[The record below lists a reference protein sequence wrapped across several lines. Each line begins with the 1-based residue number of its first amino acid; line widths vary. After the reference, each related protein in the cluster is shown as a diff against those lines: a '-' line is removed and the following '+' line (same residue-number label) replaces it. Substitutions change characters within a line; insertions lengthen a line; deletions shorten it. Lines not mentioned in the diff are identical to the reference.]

1 MQIKSIAMLAVAGC
15 VIGMLTGCGVPQ
27 EEHDAIVAQLNAEA
41 QASVDALNATL
52 DETKGDLIAELA
64 KTSKLEIEIQD
75 TAARMDELKLAADES
90 SELLVAEQSNVS
102 QLEADLAAVTA
113 TVDSLRQQALDA
125 ENQRDL
131 MEMEKIET
139 QRRFDMFRAALL
151 DLNKKNPEDLQ
162 IKLIVDDMDGTPS
175 DAGIAT
181 ESAPAA
187 SDTDSIEGL
196 LDEMDNM

>member
-1 MQIKSIAMLAVAGC
+1 
-15 VIGMLTGCGVPQ
+15 
-27 EEHDAIVAQLNAEA
+27 VAQLNAAA
-41 QASVDALNATL
+41 QASEDALNATL
-52 DETKGDLIAELA
+52 NETKAELVAEQA

-75 TAARMDELKLAADES
+75 TVARMDELKLAADES
-90 SELLVAEQSNVS
+90 SELLVAEKGTVS

-113 TVDSLRQQALDA
+113 TVDSSHQQALDA

-139 QRRFDMFRAALL
+139 QRRFDMLRAALL

-162 IKLIVDDMDGTPS
+162 IKLIVDDMGGTPAATES
-175 DAGIAT
+175 IT

-187 SDTDSIEGL
+187 SEPESVKGL

>member
-41 QASVDALNATL
+41 QASEDALKATL
-52 DETKGDLIAELA
+52 DETKADLIAELA

-113 TVDSLRQQALDA
+113 TVDSSHQQALDA

-139 QRRFDMFRAALL
+139 QRRFDMLRAALL
-151 DLNKKNPEDLQ
+151 DLNNKNPEDLQ
-162 IKLIVDDMDGTPS
+162 IKLIVDDMNGTP
-175 DAGIAT
+175 AAT
-181 ESAPAA
+181 ESITESPPAV
-187 SDTDSIEGL
+187 SDTDSVKGL